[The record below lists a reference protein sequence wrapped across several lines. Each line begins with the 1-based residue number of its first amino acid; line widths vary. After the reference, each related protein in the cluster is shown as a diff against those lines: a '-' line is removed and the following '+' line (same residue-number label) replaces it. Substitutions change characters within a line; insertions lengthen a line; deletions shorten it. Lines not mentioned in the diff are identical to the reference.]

1 MPEGLKRLIA
11 PFLAISP
18 GKQLIIAGVVLFSLL
33 AFAALIML
41 ANRTDYRPLFTNLS
55 SEDAGEIV
63 KKLKESKTPY
73 QITPDG
79 KGVMVPS
86 SKVYEL
92 RLSMA
97 TEGLPQG
104 GGVGFEIFDR
114 KNFGMT
120 EFVQKLNYQRAL
132 QGELARTISQISG
145 VEQARVHIVIPEK
158 SLFKEAEKPPT
169 ASVVLKMKG
178 NKALKDIDIQGVVH
192 LVASSVEG
200 MNSDNITVLDS
211 RGKILSRGGGATSG
225 DASAKAT
232 SIMQDTQRNY
242 ERNLEERLQT
252 LLDRVV
258 GGGKT
263 VARVAATFD
272 FKQVE
277 RVEEKFDPE
286 TIAVRSEQR
295 TEEKA
300 GSGSAASTG
309 VPGVQTNLGK
319 TTPGTGASAT
329 GGSKNDETLN
339 YEVSRSTSRTIEPV
353 GTLSK
358 VSVAIL
364 VDGKYEAPADAKADK
379 PAKAKYTPRSPDEL
393 QKLEALVKGAIGFNA
408 ERGDQLSI
416 QNIPFQDPGDAVGTA
431 DSPAWWTNPF
441 LQSLLKNL
449 IIGLGFVALML
460 FVVKPMINTLRLPK
474 PPRLDMIDKMMPD
487 LQRQEKLS
495 ASEKAQLAAQMQE
508 QQDLME
514 KAKTNPYQVA
524 QILQNWLTEQS

>member
-1 MPEGLKRLIA
+1 MPEGLRRILE
-11 PFLAISP
+11 PFMAISP
-18 GKQLIIAGVVLFSLL
+18 GKRMLVVGVVVTTLL

-55 SEDAGEIV
+55 TEDAGEIV
-63 KKLKESKTPY
+63 KKLKEAKTPY

-86 SKVYEL
+86 DKVYEL

-97 TEGLPQG
+97 SEGLPQG

-145 VEQARVHIVIPEK
+145 VEQARVHLVMPEK
-158 SLFKEAEKPPT
+158 TLFKEAEKPPT
-169 ASVVLKMKG
+169 ASIVLRMKG
-178 NKALKDIDIQGVVH
+178 GKSLRDAEVQGVVH
-192 LVASSVEG
+192 LVASSIEG
-200 MNSDNITVLDS
+200 MNADNVTVLDS
-211 RGKILSRGGGATSG
+211 RGKILSKGGGTADAAAKMTS
-225 DASAKAT
+225 T
-232 SIMQDTQRNY
+232 MQETQRAY

-263 VARVAATFD
+263 VARATATFD

-295 TEEKA
+295 SEEKA
-300 GSGSAASTG
+300 GGTTVATG
-309 VPGVQTNLGK
+309 VPGVQTNLGRNA
-319 TTPGTGASAT
+319 PGTAGGTSG

-364 VDGKYEAPADAKADK
+364 VDGKYEAPAAVKDGQQAK
-379 PAKAKYTPRSPDEL
+379 PKYIPRSPEEL
-393 QKLEALVKGAIGFNA
+393 QKIEALVKGAIGFNA

-416 QNIPFQDPGDAVGTA
+416 QNIPFQDPEDAAGTA
-431 DSPAWWTNPF
+431 DAPKWWNSPFVMALF
-441 LQSLLKNL
+441 KNL
-449 IIGLGFVALML
+449 LIGLGFVALIL
-460 FVVKPMINTLRLPK
+460 FVVKPLINTLRTAK
-474 PPRLDMIDKMMPD
+474 PPRLDILETITPD
-487 LQRQEKLS
+487 VQEKLS
-495 ASEKAQLAAQMQE
+495 ASERAQLAAQMQE

-524 QILQNWLTEQS
+524 QILQNWLTEES